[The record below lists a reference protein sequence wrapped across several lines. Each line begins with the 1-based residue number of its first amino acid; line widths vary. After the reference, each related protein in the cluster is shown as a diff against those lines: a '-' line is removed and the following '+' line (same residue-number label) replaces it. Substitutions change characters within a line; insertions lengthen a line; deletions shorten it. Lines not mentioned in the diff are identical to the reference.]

1 MFKIHKR
8 CQNVQLHYI
17 DHDNLNAVTKM
28 HETRHN
34 TRKFGVVICSLV
46 LLGSSP
52 TIETYMKEAQYYYL
66 KYICNYLQNMIW

>member
-1 MFKIHKR
+1 MYPP
-8 CQNVQLHYI
+8 C
-17 DHDNLNAVTKM
+17 TKLGTM
-28 HETRHN
+28 LK
-34 TRKFGVVICSLV
+34 KFGAAICSLV